1 MKIPPKKPHFFKPI
15 LPDFNNGLKIPIG
28 FLKYLKGQEHV
39 KCAVLKRDGKKWRV
53 KVNGRK
59 LEEGNWGKFVKEF
72 DLQVGNILVFS
83 HEGSMEFEVSI
94 FDSSQCSR
102 EYAEY
107 MQEDVIEDVMEVDE
121 EEDEEDEYVVEE
133 EEEDEYEE
141 EEDEVEEEEEEE
153 VVTDDNSCE
162 RSYFEYTITP
172 YCLSFRACLFLPQ
185 QFALANDLTNKK
197 CKLIIRDERQR
208 SWKLKICSSSN
219 PRPRAYIG
227 SGWRKFIA
235 ENSIKEGDRIK
246 FEVVTNGKT
255 PIWKFQVDTDYQTP
269 MRNLNIDLSNK
280 TSSHAEAAS
289 TNKAFVQSHF
299 ECTIRPYCFLR
310 GTLNV
315 PKQFAI
321 ANGLTNKKCE
331 LIVRDERQR
340 SWNLKLSSGSTRSY
354 IGDGFRKFIA
364 DNCLKEGDDIMFEVI
379 TNGETPIWKF
389 KVVTGGET
397 AVRNPDFVLSHKR
410 RNLNKEITSWNRE
423 TTGRLEAQRER
434 MLLSPNIDLPNMT
447 SSHAEADTNKPFVR
461 SHFVCT
467 ITQKMFSRGL
477 LYVPKK
483 FAIANGL
490 TNKKCGL
497 IVRDERQRS
506 WNLKLSFG
514 GTQAQPYI
522 GYGLRKL
529 IAENCTKEGDR
540 IKFEVV
546 TNGKTPIW
554 KFQTS
559 SHAEA
564 ATNKPFVQ
572 SHFECTIREYCLSRG
587 LLYLPKQFAF
597 ANCLINKKHDL
608 IIRDE
613 RQKSWNLKLCYCQTD
628 VYIGD
633 GWRKFVADNCLKE
646 GDRIMFEVVTSGE
659 TPVWEFRVNEAKTPL
674 QKYQG
679 KFLMFQNISFYI
691 MKKPSNTSPLNA
703 QVSTSTSGDD
713 DHPYFISTI
722 KRYCIRKTELYFPLD
737 FAKSNGL
744 NRKCEMILKDETERC
759 WSVWLGRLG
768 THFGI
773 TRGWTKFRTEN
784 GLQVGDAYKF
794 ELIKNGEI
802 PIAHF
807 HCKFSFNSNVFLSR
821 LSSMFDSI
829 HKYHY

>member
-269 MRNLNIDLSNK
+269 MR
-280 TSSHAEAAS
+280 
-289 TNKAFVQSHF
+289 
-299 ECTIRPYCFLR
+299 
-310 GTLNV
+310 
-315 PKQFAI
+315 
-321 ANGLTNKKCE
+321 
-331 LIVRDERQR
+331 
-340 SWNLKLSSGSTRSY
+340 
-354 IGDGFRKFIA
+354 KFQE
-364 DNCLKEGDDIMFEVI
+364 K
-379 TNGETPIWKF
+379 
-389 KVVTGGET
+389 
-397 AVRNPDFVLSHKR
+397 
-410 RNLNKEITSWNRE
+410 
-423 TTGRLEAQRER
+423 
-434 MLLSPNIDLPNMT
+434 LSPNIDLPNMT

-554 KFQTS
+554 KFQVFTDGEIPMKTFQERPSPSIKLSNKTS

-674 QKYQG
+674 QKYQD
-679 KFLMFQNISFYI
+679 I

-807 HCKFSFNSNVFLSR
+807 HCKYSAKVAKR
-821 LSSMFDSI
+821 
-829 HKYHY
+829 KKQ